1 MTLYEMTAAQKELY
15 ELMTS
20 GEIDE
25 EVYADTLEG
34 IGIAEKI
41 EGYCVVENELS
52 GDLQKIESEI
62 ERLNAKKSAIE
73 NNIKRLKLRLGDCL
87 LSMDTKKYSAGT
99 YTVYRRETQ
108 QIIIDDL
115 QKIPAE
121 YLKTRVSE
129 TPDKTLIKESIK
141 EGKEVAGAHL
151 QTNQSITIK

>member
-1 MTLYEMTAAQKELY
+1 MTLYEMTEAQKELY

-20 GEIDE
+20 GEIDG

-62 ERLNAKKSAIE
+62 ERLNEKKKSIE
-73 NNIKRLKLRLGDCL
+73 NNIKRLNLRLGDCL
-87 LSMDTKKYSAGT
+87 YSMNTTKYSAGM

-108 QIIIDDL
+108 QVVIDDSE
-115 QKIPAE
+115 KIPAE
-121 YLKTRVSE
+121 FMKTRVSA
-129 TPDKTLIKESIK
+129 TPNKTLIKESIK
-141 EGKEVAGAHL
+141 AGKEIAGAHL

>member
-34 IGIAEKI
+34 ISIAEKI
-41 EGYCVVENELS
+41 EGYCVVENELA

-62 ERLNAKKSAIE
+62 ERLNEKKKSIE
-73 NNIKRLKLRLGDCL
+73 NNIKRLNLRLGDCL
-87 LSMDTKKYSAGT
+87 YSMNTTKYSAGT
-99 YTVYRRETQ
+99 YTVYRRETEQ
-108 QIIIDDL
+108 TIIDDL

-121 YLKTRVSE
+121 FMTTKVSE
-129 TPDKTLIKESIK
+129 TPNKTLIKKCIK

>member
-1 MTLYEMTAAQKELY
+1 MTLYEMNAAQKELY
-15 ELMTS
+15 ELITS
-20 GEIDE
+20 GEIDG

-41 EGYCVVENELS
+41 EGYCVVENELA

-73 NNIKRLKLRLGDCL
+73 NNIKRLRARLGDCL
-87 LSMDTKKYSAGT
+87 FSMDTTKFNAGT

-108 QIIIDDL
+108 QVVIDDL

-121 YLKTRVSE
+121 FMKTKVSE
-129 TPDKTLIKESIK
+129 TPNKTLIKERIK
-141 EGKEVAGAHL
+141 AGKEIAGAHL
-151 QTNQSITIK
+151 QANQSITIK

>member
-1 MTLYEMTAAQKELY
+1 MTLYEMTQEQKQLY
-15 ELMTS
+15 ELLTS

-62 ERLNAKKSAIE
+62 ERLNEKKKSIE
-73 NNIKRLKLRLGDCL
+73 NNIKRLRARLGDCL
-87 LSMDTKKYSAGT
+87 LTMNTTKYSAGT

-108 QIIIDDL
+108 QVIIDDSE
-115 QKIPAE
+115 KIPAE
-121 YLKTRVSE
+121 FMTTRVSE
-129 TPDKTLIKESIK
+129 APNRTLIKESIK
-141 EGKEVAGAHL
+141 EGKEVAGAHI

>member
-15 ELMTS
+15 ELMIS

-25 EVYADTLEG
+25 EVYVDTLEG

-121 YLKTRVSE
+121 FMKTKVSE
-129 TPDKTLIKESIK
+129 TPNKTLIKERIK
-141 EGKEVAGAHL
+141 AGEEIGGAHL

>member
-25 EVYADTLEG
+25 EVYADTLKG

-62 ERLNAKKSAIE
+62 ERLNAKKRSIE
-73 NNIKRLKLRLGDCL
+73 NNIKRLRARLGDCL
-87 LSMDTKKYSAGT
+87 LSMDTTKYSAGT

-108 QIIIDDL
+108 QIVIDDP

-121 YLKTRVSE
+121 FMTTRVSE
-129 TPDKTLIKESIK
+129 APNKTLIKESIK
-141 EGKEVAGAHL
+141 EGKEVAGAHI
-151 QTNQSITIK
+151 QTNQSVSIK

>member
-121 YLKTRVSE
+121 FMKTKVSE
-129 TPDKTLIKESIK
+129 TPNKTLIKESIK
-141 EGKEVAGAHL
+141 EGKEVAGAHI
-151 QTNQSITIK
+151 QTNQSVSIK

>member
-1 MTLYEMTAAQKELY
+1 MTAAQKELY

-41 EGYCVVENELS
+41 EGYCVVEHELS

-121 YLKTRVSE
+121 FLKTRVSE
-129 TPDKTLIKESIK
+129 MPNKTLIKESIK
-141 EGKEVAGAHL
+141 AGKEIAGAHL

>member
-1 MTLYEMTAAQKELY
+1 MTLYEMTEAQKELY
-15 ELMTS
+15 ELMAS

-62 ERLNAKKSAIE
+62 KRLNEKKKSIE
-73 NNIKRLKLRLGDCL
+73 NNIKRLNLRLGDCL
-87 LSMDTKKYSAGT
+87 CSMNTTKYNAGT

-108 QIIIDDL
+108 QVVIDDS

-121 YLKTRVSE
+121 FMKTRVSE
-129 TPDKTLIKESIK
+129 TPNKTLIKESIK
-141 EGKEVAGAHL
+141 AGKEIAGAHL

>member
-1 MTLYEMTAAQKELY
+1 MTLYEMTQEQKQLY

-41 EGYCVVENELS
+41 EGYCVVENELA

-62 ERLNAKKSAIE
+62 ERLNEKKKSID
-73 NNIKRLKLRLGDCL
+73 NNIKRLRARLGDCL
-87 LSMDTKKYSAGT
+87 LTMDTTKYSAGT

-108 QIIIDDL
+108 QVIIDDSE
-115 QKIPAE
+115 KIPTEFMKA
-121 YLKTRVSE
+121 KVTV
-129 TPDKTLIKESIK
+129 TPDKTLIKELIK
-141 EGKEVAGAHL
+141 AGEDIAGAHL

>member
-52 GDLQKIESEI
+52 GDLDKIESEI
-62 ERLNAKKSAIE
+62 KRLTAKKAAIE
-73 NNIKRLKLRLGDCL
+73 NNVKRLRLRLGDCL
-87 LSMDTKKYSAGT
+87 LTMNTTKYNAGT

-108 QIIIDDL
+108 QVIIDDP

-121 YLKTRVSE
+121 FMKTKVSE
-129 TPDKTLIKESIK
+129 APNKALIKERIK
-141 EGKEVAGAHL
+141 SGEEIHL
-151 QTNQSITIK
+151 QANQSITIK

>member
-1 MTLYEMTAAQKELY
+1 MTLYEMTEAQKELY

-25 EVYADTLEG
+25 DVYADTLEG

-41 EGYCVVENELS
+41 EGYCVVENELA

-62 ERLNAKKSAIE
+62 ERLNKKKKSIE
-73 NNIKRLKLRLGDCL
+73 NNIKRLNLRLGDCL
-87 LSMDTKKYSAGT
+87 YSMNTTKYNAGT
-99 YTVYRRETQ
+99 YTVYRRETE

-121 YLKTRVSE
+121 FLKTRVSE
-129 TPDKTLIKESIK
+129 TPNKTLIKESIK
-141 EGKEVAGAHL
+141 AGTDVAGAHI
-151 QTNQSITIK
+151 QTNQSISIK

>member
-1 MTLYEMTAAQKELY
+1 MTLYEMTQEQKQLY

-25 EVYADTLEG
+25 EAYADTLEG
-34 IGIAEKI
+34 IGIADKI

-62 ERLNAKKSAIE
+62 KRLEEKKTTIE
-73 NNIKRLKLRLGDCL
+73 NSIKRLNLRLGDCL
-87 LSMDTKKYSAGT
+87 HSMNTTKYAAGT

-115 QKIPAE
+115 KKIPAE
-121 YLKTRVSE
+121 FMKTRVSE
-129 TPDKTLIKESIK
+129 TPNKTLIKECIK
-141 EGKEVAGAHL
+141 AGEEIAGAHL

>member
-1 MTLYEMTAAQKELY
+1 MTLYEMTEAQKELY

-25 EVYADTLEG
+25 DVYADTLEG

-41 EGYCVVENELS
+41 EGYCVVENELA

-62 ERLNAKKSAIE
+62 ERLNKKKKSIE
-73 NNIKRLKLRLGDCL
+73 NNIKRLRARLGDCL
-87 LSMDTKKYSAGT
+87 CSMDTTKYSAGT
-99 YTVYRRETQ
+99 YTVYRRETE

-121 YLKTRVSE
+121 FLKTRVSE
-129 TPDKTLIKESIK
+129 MPNKTLIKESIK
-141 EGKEVAGAHL
+141 AGKEIAGAHL

>member
-20 GEIDE
+20 GEIDG

-34 IGIAEKI
+34 IGIADKI
-41 EGYCVVENELS
+41 EGYCVVENELA

-62 ERLNAKKSAIE
+62 ERLNAKKRSIE
-73 NNIKRLKLRLGDCL
+73 TNIKRLRARLGDCL
-87 LSMDTKKYSAGT
+87 LSMDTTKYSAGT

-108 QIIIDDL
+108 QVIIDDP

-121 YLKTRVSE
+121 FLKTRVAE
-129 TPDKTLIKESIK
+129 TPNKTLIKECIK
-141 EGKEVAGAHL
+141 INTKILGLE
-151 QTNQSITIK
+151 NI

>member
-41 EGYCVVENELS
+41 EGYCVVENELA

-62 ERLNAKKSAIE
+62 ERLNAKKTSIK
-73 NNIKRLKLRLGDCL
+73 NNIDSLRRRLGAFL
-87 LSMDTKKYSAGT
+87 VSMNTKSYAAGT
-99 YTVYRRETQ
+99 FTVKRRETQ
-108 QIIIDDL
+108 QVIIDDL

-121 YLKTRVSE
+121 FLKTRVSE
-129 TPDKTLIKESIK
+129 MPNKTLIKERIK

>member
-52 GDLQKIESEI
+52 GDLDKIESEI
-62 ERLNAKKSAIE
+62 KRLTAKKAAIE
-73 NNIKRLKLRLGDCL
+73 NNVKRLRLRLGDCL
-87 LSMDTKKYSAGT
+87 LTMNTTKYNAGT

-108 QIIIDDL
+108 QVIIDDP

-121 YLKTRVSE
+121 FMKTKVSE
-129 TPDKTLIKESIK
+129 APNKALIKERIK
-141 EGKEVAGAHL
+141 SGEEIAGAHL
-151 QTNQSITIK
+151 QANQSITIK

>member
-1 MTLYEMTAAQKELY
+1 MTLYEMTEAQKQLY
-15 ELMTS
+15 EFMTS

-41 EGYCVVENELS
+41 EGYCVVENELA

-62 ERLNAKKSAIE
+62 ERLNEKKKSIE
-73 NNIKRLKLRLGDCL
+73 NNIKRLNLRLGDCL
-87 LSMDTKKYSAGT
+87 YSMNTTKYSAGT

-108 QIIIDDL
+108 QVIIDDSE
-115 QKIPAE
+115 KIPAE
-121 YLKTRVSE
+121 FMKTRVSE
-129 TPDKTLIKESIK
+129 TPNKTLIKESIK
-141 EGKEVAGAHL
+141 AGKEIAGAHV

>member
-1 MTLYEMTAAQKELY
+1 MTLYEMTEAQKELY
-15 ELMTS
+15 ELMAS

-62 ERLNAKKSAIE
+62 KRLTEKKKSIE
-73 NNIKRLKLRLGDCL
+73 NNIKRLNLRLGDCL
-87 LSMDTKKYSAGT
+87 YSMNTTKYSAGT

-121 YLKTRVSE
+121 FMKTRVSE
-129 TPDKTLIKESIK
+129 APNKTMIKESIK
-141 EGKEVAGAHL
+141 SGKEVPGAHL
-151 QTNQSITIK
+151 QANQSITIK

>member
-25 EVYADTLEG
+25 EVYADTMEG

-62 ERLNAKKSAIE
+62 ERLNEKKKSIE
-73 NNIKRLKLRLGDCL
+73 NNIKRLNLRLGDYL
-87 LSMDTKKYSAGT
+87 YSMNTTNYKAGT
-99 YTVYRRETQ
+99 YTVYRRETE

-121 YLKTRVSE
+121 FLKTRVSE
-129 TPDKTLIKESIK
+129 TPNKTLIKERIK
-141 EGKEVAGAHL
+141 EGKEVSGVHL

>member
-15 ELMTS
+15 ELMAS
-20 GEIDE
+20 GEIDG

-62 ERLNAKKSAIE
+62 ERLNEKKKSIE
-73 NNIKRLKLRLGDCL
+73 NNIKRLNLRLGDCL
-87 LSMDTKKYSAGT
+87 YSMNTTKYSAGT
-99 YTVYRRETQ
+99 YTVYRRETE
-108 QIIIDDL
+108 QIIIDDP

-121 YLKTRVSE
+121 FMKTKVSE
-129 TPDKTLIKESIK
+129 MPNKTLIKERIK
-141 EGKEVAGAHL
+141 SGEEIAGAHL

>member
-15 ELMTS
+15 ELMAS
-20 GEIDE
+20 GEIDG

-41 EGYCVVENELS
+41 EGYCVVENELA

-62 ERLNAKKSAIE
+62 ERLNEKKKSIE
-73 NNIKRLKLRLGDCL
+73 NNIKRLRARLGDCL
-87 LSMDTKKYSAGT
+87 VSMGTKKYNAGT
-99 YTVYRRETQ
+99 YTVYRRETE

-121 YLKTRVSE
+121 FLKTRVSE
-129 TPDKTLIKESIK
+129 MPNKTLIKECIK

-151 QTNQSITIK
+151 QTNQSISIK

>member
-20 GEIDE
+20 GEIDG

-34 IGIAEKI
+34 IGIADKI
-41 EGYCVVENELS
+41 EGYCVVANELA

-62 ERLNAKKSAIE
+62 ERLNEKKKSIE
-73 NNIKRLKLRLGDCL
+73 NNIKRLNLRLGDCL
-87 LSMDTKKYSAGT
+87 YSMNTTKYSAGT

-121 YLKTRVSE
+121 FLKTRVSE
-129 TPDKTLIKESIK
+129 APNKALIKERIK
-141 EGKEVAGAHL
+141 AGEEISGAHL